1 MVRTDSITDELIARY
16 TELTGGA
23 FSTAATPRGVLL
35 PLVVTFAAQGRQSW
49 VDERG
54 ARVRTP
60 LIVGTDGTA
69 RGEVRWTEEPGR
81 LFGLLPLTA
90 PGLDAATAETMIA
103 EISEKAPI
111 SPGWSSV
118 AHYAHASDGAVVL
131 SLTLD
136 LPGDHVIDAWNPTM
150 ASAGLG
156 FMERQIARL
165 LGA

>member
-1 MVRTDSITDELIARY
+1 MTRTDSLTDELIARY

-23 FSTAATPRGVLL
+23 FSAAATPRGVLL
-35 PLVVTFAAQGRQSW
+35 PMVVTFAAQGRQSW

-60 LIVGTDGTA
+60 LLVEQSGTA

-103 EISEKAPI
+103 DLTTKAPI
-111 SPGWSSV
+111 TPGWASV
-118 AHYAHASDGAVVL
+118 ARYAHAADGAVVL
-131 SLTLD
+131 ALTID
-136 LPGDHVIDAWNPTM
+136 LPGDHVLDAYNPTM
-150 ASAGLG
+150 VEAGLA
-156 FMERQIARL
+156 FIERQIARL